1 MITDFRKR
9 NDLTQKKMAEVLGY
23 NKRTIEYYEGRENRG
38 DIKQTLKYIKL
49 CSAMIKYEFNKT
61 AAKIYTDNQSIIDNI
76 PNDDNSPIVIE
87 EYVEYNIDW
96 RKLVVAFIIIIIAI
110 VFVEMYQ

>member
-9 NDLTQKKMAEVLGY
+9 NGLTQKKMAEVLGY
-23 NKRTIEYYEGRENRG
+23 NKRTIEYYEGRENKG

-49 CSAMIKYEFNKT
+49 CSAMIKYEFNKS
-61 AAKIYTDNQSIIDNI
+61 AAKIYADNQSIVDSI
-76 PNDDNSPIVIE
+76 PNDDNSPIIIE

-96 RKLVVAFIIIIIAI
+96 RKLVVAFIIIIITI